1 MMLQVGNF
9 IIQICSSFFTWLST
23 NPFGGFY
30 MFCIVLS
37 VFAVFY
43 TVGGKN
49 K

>member
-1 MMLQVGNF
+1 MLQVGNF
-9 IIQICSSFFTWLST
+9 IIHICSSFFSWLST
-23 NPFGGFY
+23 NPIGGMFMFG
-30 MFCIVLS
+30 IVLS